1 MARLSFREK
10 PMSQV
15 RLAARALVVAA
26 GVLIAAASAQ
36 AQHKHSHDHK
46 PKHGG
51 LIREAGGF
59 VYELVA
65 KPTEIVVHVTDEA
78 DKPVPVRGS
87 TARVTLID
95 SGTRVE
101 VPLAA
106 GNDNRHSAAGSFPV
120 KAGMS
125 ALLEVA
131 VGGKPVAKLRYTL
144 K

>member
-1 MARLSFREK
+1 MHVTSAGLLALSF
-10 PMSQV
+10 V
-15 RLAARALVVAA
+15 LAATVAQP
-26 GVLIAAASAQ
+26 VF
-36 AQHKHSHDHK
+36 AQHKHAHDHK

-51 LIREAGGF
+51 VIREAGGF

-65 KPTEIVVHVTDEA
+65 RPTQIVVHVTDEA

-87 TARVTLID
+87 TAAVTLID

-106 GNDNRHSAAGSFPV
+106 GTENRHAATGTFPV
-120 KAGMS
+120 RPGMS
-125 ALLEVA
+125 ALLDVA

>member
-1 MARLSFREK
+1 MTAVR
-10 PMSQV
+10 
-15 RLAARALVVAA
+15 RLALCFVLATTVAA
-26 GVLIAAASAQ
+26 PAAPAL
-36 AQHKHSHDHK
+36 AQHKHAHDHK

-51 LIREAGGF
+51 VIREAGGF

-87 TARVTLID
+87 TAKVTLID

-106 GNDNRHSAAGSFPV
+106 GTFPV
-120 KAGMS
+120 RPGMS
-125 ALLEVA
+125 ALLDVA
-131 VGGKPVAKLRYTL
+131 VGGKSVAKLRYTL

>member
-1 MARLSFREK
+1 MILARLVV
-10 PMSQV
+10 PCLA
-15 RLAARALVVAA
+15 LAAMAL
-26 GVLIAAASAQ
+26 LPSAPAL
-36 AQHKHSHDHK
+36 AQHKHDHK

-51 LIREAGGF
+51 VVKEVGGF

-65 KPTEIVVHVTDEA
+65 TPAQIVVHVTDEA

-87 TARVTLID
+87 TAKVTLID
-95 SGTRVE
+95 SGTRLE

-106 GNDNRHSAAGSFPV
+106 GTDNRHSASGTFPV
-120 KAGMS
+120 KPGMS
-125 ALLEVA
+125 ALLDVA

>member
-1 MARLSFREK
+1 VTTVRRLALSF
-10 PMSQV
+10 V
-15 RLAARALVVAA
+15 LAATVALPAA
-26 GVLIAAASAQ
+26 PAL
-36 AQHKHSHDHK
+36 AQHKHDHK

-51 LIREAGGF
+51 VIREAGGF

-78 DKPVPVRGS
+78 DKPVSVRGS
-87 TARVTLID
+87 TAKVTLID
-95 SGTRVE
+95 SGARVE

-106 GNDNRHSAAGSFPV
+106 GTANRHAAAGTFPV
-120 KAGMS
+120 RPGMS
-125 ALLEVA
+125 ALLDVA

>member
-1 MARLSFREK
+1 MLSSRL
-10 PMSQV
+10 V
-15 RLAARALVVAA
+15 AACLVLAAMAPLPSAPAL
-26 GVLIAAASAQ
+26 
-36 AQHKHSHDHK
+36 AQHRHAHDHK

-51 LIREAGGF
+51 VVREAGGF

-65 KPTEIVVHVTDEA
+65 RPAQIVVHVTDEA
-78 DKPVPVRGS
+78 DRPVPVRGS
-87 TARVTLID
+87 TAKVTLID

-106 GNDNRHSAAGSFPV
+106 GADNTHSASGTFPV
-120 KAGMS
+120 KPGMS
-125 ALLEVA
+125 ALLDVA

>member
-1 MARLSFREK
+1 MLSSRL
-10 PMSQV
+10 V
-15 RLAARALVVAA
+15 AACLVLAALAPLPSAPAL
-26 GVLIAAASAQ
+26 
-36 AQHKHSHDHK
+36 AQHRHAHDHK

-51 LIREAGGF
+51 VVREAGGF

-65 KPTEIVVHVTDEA
+65 RPAQIVVHVTDEA
-78 DKPVPVRGS
+78 DRPVPVRGS
-87 TARVTLID
+87 TAKVTLID

-106 GNDNRHSAAGSFPV
+106 GADNTHSASGTFPV
-120 KAGMS
+120 KPGMS
-125 ALLEVA
+125 ALLDVA

>member
-1 MARLSFREK
+1 
-10 PMSQV
+10 MSHL
-15 RLAARALVVAA
+15 RLAARTLVLAA
-26 GVLIAAASAQ
+26 GVLFAAASAQ
-36 AQHKHSHDHK
+36 AQHKHAHDHK

-51 LIREAGGF
+51 LIREAAGF

-65 KPTEIVVHVTDEA
+65 NPTEIVVHVTDEA

-106 GNDNRHSAAGSFPV
+106 GDNNRHSATGSFPV
-120 KAGMS
+120 KPGMS

-131 VGGKPVAKLRYTL
+131 VGGKPVARLRYTL

>member
-1 MARLSFREK
+1 MHVTSAGLLALSF
-10 PMSQV
+10 V
-15 RLAARALVVAA
+15 LAATVAPP
-26 GVLIAAASAQ
+26 VL
-36 AQHKHSHDHK
+36 AQHKHAHDHK

-51 LIREAGGF
+51 VIREAGGF

-87 TARVTLID
+87 TAAVTLID

-106 GNDNRHSAAGSFPV
+106 GPENRHAATGTFPV
-120 KAGMS
+120 RPGMS
-125 ALLEVA
+125 ALLDVA

>member
-1 MARLSFREK
+1 MTTIRRRALSF
-10 PMSQV
+10 V
-15 RLAARALVVAA
+15 LAAAVAVPAATAL
-26 GVLIAAASAQ
+26 
-36 AQHKHSHDHK
+36 AQHKHAHDHK

-51 LIREAGGF
+51 VIKEAGGF

-87 TARVTLID
+87 TAKVTLID

-106 GNDNRHSAAGSFPV
+106 GSDNRHAAAGTFPV
-120 KAGMS
+120 QPGMS
-125 ALLEVA
+125 ALLDVA
-131 VGGKPVAKLRYTL
+131 VGGKSVAKLRYTL

>member
-1 MARLSFREK
+1 MPPRRH
-10 PMSQV
+10 
-15 RLAARALVVAA
+15 AARALVVAA
-26 GVLIAAASAQ
+26 LLLPMASAL
-36 AQHKHSHDHK
+36 AQHKHAHDHK

-51 LIREAGGF
+51 AIKEAGGF

-87 TARVTLID
+87 TAKVTLID

-106 GNDNRHSAAGSFPV
+106 GSDNRHAAAGAFPV
-120 KAGMS
+120 KPGMS

-131 VGGKPVAKLRYTL
+131 VGGKSVAKLRYTL

>member
-1 MARLSFREK
+1 MTTVRRLALSF
-10 PMSQV
+10 V
-15 RLAARALVVAA
+15 LAATVAVPAAPAL
-26 GVLIAAASAQ
+26 
-36 AQHKHSHDHK
+36 AQHKHDHK

-51 LIREAGGF
+51 VIREAGGF

-87 TARVTLID
+87 TATVTLID

-106 GNDNRHSAAGSFPV
+106 GTDNRHAAAGTFPV
-120 KAGMS
+120 KPGMS
-125 ALLEVA
+125 ALLDVA
-131 VGGKPVAKLRYTL
+131 VGGKSVAKLRYTL

>member
-1 MARLSFREK
+1 MPVTAVR
-10 PMSQV
+10 
-15 RLAARALVVAA
+15 RLALCFVLATTVAA
-26 GVLIAAASAQ
+26 PAAPAQ
-36 AQHKHSHDHK
+36 AQHKHAHDHK

-51 LIREAGGF
+51 VIREAGGF

-87 TARVTLID
+87 TAKVTLID

-106 GNDNRHSAAGSFPV
+106 GSDNRHAAAGTFPV
-120 KAGMS
+120 RPGMS
-125 ALLEVA
+125 ALLDVA
-131 VGGKPVAKLRYTL
+131 VGGKSVAKLRYTL

>member
-1 MARLSFREK
+1 MPVTTVRRLALSF
-10 PMSQV
+10 V
-15 RLAARALVVAA
+15 LAATVALPAA
-26 GVLIAAASAQ
+26 PAL
-36 AQHKHSHDHK
+36 AQHKHDHK

-51 LIREAGGF
+51 VIREAGGF

-65 KPTEIVVHVTDEA
+65 KPTEIVVHVTDEV

-87 TARVTLID
+87 TAAVTLID

-106 GNDNRHSAAGSFPV
+106 GTENRHAATGTFPV
-120 KAGMS
+120 RPGMS
-125 ALLEVA
+125 ALLDVA

>member
-1 MARLSFREK
+1 
-10 PMSQV
+10 V
-15 RLAARALVVAA
+15 TTVCRLALCFVLAATVA
-26 GVLIAAASAQ
+26 VPAAPTL
-36 AQHKHSHDHK
+36 AQHKHAHDHK

-51 LIREAGGF
+51 VIKEAGGF

-87 TARVTLID
+87 TANVTLID

-101 VPLAA
+101 VPLTA
-106 GNDNRHSAAGSFPV
+106 GTDNRHAAAGTFPV
-120 KAGMS
+120 KPGMS
-125 ALLEVA
+125 ALLDVA
-131 VGGKPVAKLRYTL
+131 VGGKSVAKLRYTL

>member
-1 MARLSFREK
+1 MHVTSARLRALSF
-10 PMSQV
+10 V
-15 RLAARALVVAA
+15 LAAIVAVP
-26 GVLIAAASAQ
+26 VL
-36 AQHKHSHDHK
+36 AQHKHDHK

-51 LIREAGGF
+51 VIREAGGF

-87 TARVTLID
+87 TAGVTLID

-106 GNDNRHSAAGSFPV
+106 GTENRHAATGTFPV
-120 KAGMS
+120 RPGMS
-125 ALLEVA
+125 ALLDVA

>member
-1 MARLSFREK
+1 MILARLVV
-10 PMSQV
+10 PCLA
-15 RLAARALVVAA
+15 LAAMAL
-26 GVLIAAASAQ
+26 LPSAPAL
-36 AQHKHSHDHK
+36 AQHKHDHK

-51 LIREAGGF
+51 VLREAGGF

-87 TARVTLID
+87 TANVTLID

-101 VPLAA
+101 VPLTA
-106 GNDNRHSAAGSFPV
+106 GTDNRHAAAGTFPV
-120 KAGMS
+120 QPGMS
-125 ALLEVA
+125 ALLDVA
-131 VGGKPVAKLRYTL
+131 VGGKSVAKLRYTL

>member
-1 MARLSFREK
+1 MPHLRPALPAFI
-10 PMSQV
+10 
-15 RLAARALVVAA
+15 LALGLLLPAAPAL
-26 GVLIAAASAQ
+26 
-36 AQHKHSHDHK
+36 AQHKHAHDHK
-46 PKHGG
+46 PRHGG

-65 KPTEIVVHVTDEA
+65 KPSEIVVHVTDEA

-106 GNDNRHSAAGSFPV
+106 GTDNRHSATGTFPV
-120 KAGMS
+120 KPGMS

>member
-1 MARLSFREK
+1 VTTIRRLALSF
-10 PMSQV
+10 V
-15 RLAARALVVAA
+15 LAATVAVPAATAL
-26 GVLIAAASAQ
+26 
-36 AQHKHSHDHK
+36 AQHKHDHK

-51 LIREAGGF
+51 VIKEAGGF

-87 TARVTLID
+87 TAKVTLID

-106 GNDNRHSAAGSFPV
+106 GSDNRHAAAGTFPV
-120 KAGMS
+120 KPGVS
-125 ALLEVA
+125 ALLDVA
-131 VGGKPVAKLRYTL
+131 VGGKSVAKLRYTL